1 MSNYK
6 YFRATFVD
14 AATPDM
20 QLTIEFEAPYPVD
33 EEINYSEIAVD
44 SFKALVREGHIKIR
58 NIEPIET

>member
-1 MSNYK
+1 MYSHK

-14 AATPDM
+14 AAVPDM
-20 QLTIEFEAPYPVD
+20 QITIEFEAPYPVD
-33 EEINYSEIAVD
+33 EGINYSKIAVD